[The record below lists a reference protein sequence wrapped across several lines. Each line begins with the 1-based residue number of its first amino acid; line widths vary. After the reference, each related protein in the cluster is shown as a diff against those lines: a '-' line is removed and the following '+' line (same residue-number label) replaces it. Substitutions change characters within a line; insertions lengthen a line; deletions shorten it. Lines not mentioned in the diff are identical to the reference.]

1 MGDLLVITGLSGAG
15 RSEFARHLEDLGW
28 FVIDR
33 LPPDIMIKVADL
45 AHGPESRW
53 DRVAFVVRAD
63 TSEGETLRSVDRLR
77 RMVDRLRLVFL
88 DCSTEALVRR
98 YKDSRRPHPH
108 PGASGI
114 AEGIEAE
121 RELMAPLRSEADLVV
136 DTSEL
141 NVHGLRDLVAQLYG
155 EAGDR
160 PLRTSVT
167 SFGFKHGVPRDA
179 DVVFDCR
186 FLPNPYWVEGL
197 RSLSGLDAEVR
208 DYVLG
213 QDLATGFLDRIDELL
228 GMLLPGYEVEGKSYL
243 SLGLGCTGG
252 RHRSVAMV
260 EALAERLRAR
270 GLDPAVIHRD
280 LDR

>member
-1 MGDLLVITGLSGAG
+1 
-15 RSEFARHLEDLGW
+15 
-28 FVIDR
+28 
-33 LPPDIMIKVADL
+33 
-45 AHGPESRW
+45 
-53 DRVAFVVRAD
+53 
-63 TSEGETLRSVDRLR
+63 
-77 RMVDRLRLVFL
+77 
-88 DCSTEALVRR
+88 
-98 YKDSRRPHPH
+98 
-108 PGASGI
+108 
-114 AEGIEAE
+114 
-121 RELMAPLRSEADLVV
+121 MAPLRSEADLVV

-197 RSLSGLDAEVR
+197 RSLSGLDPEVR

-260 EALAERLRAR
+260 EALAERLRTR

-280 LDR
+280 LER

>member
-1 MGDLLVITGLSGAG
+1 M
-15 RSEFARHLEDLGW
+15 
-28 FVIDR
+28 IDR

-45 AHGPESRW
+45 ANGPESRW

-63 TSEGETLRSVDRLR
+63 TTEGETLRSVDSLR
-77 RMVDRLRLVFL
+77 RIVDRLRLVFL

-108 PGASGI
+108 PGARGI

-121 RELMAPLRSEADLVV
+121 RVLMAPLRSEADLVV

-197 RSLSGLDAEVR
+197 RSLSGLDPEVR

-260 EALAERLRAR
+260 EALAERLRTR